1 MGSQIWI
8 QKIRKIK
15 LILKILLISKTSIN
29 KYLYSNLL
37 YEMKQP
43 EEDIMTKSTVLNTV
57 RNLKKKLVPYLNPL
71 LISPSQDKIREE

>member
-1 MGSQIWI
+1 
-8 QKIRKIK
+8 
-15 LILKILLISKTSIN
+15 
-29 KYLYSNLL
+29 
-37 YEMKQP
+37 MKQP